1 MDPDLWTYCGVIYDC
16 FFMMYLINN
25 EYTAKGE
32 QPIQGILCLDDKDAA
47 AKLHYLAREWQYFP
61 ESCLHLR
68 C

>member
-32 QPIQGILCLDDKDAA
+32 QPFRESFVWMIKMRRQSYIILPGNGNIF
-47 AKLHYLAREWQYFP
+47 R